1 MPNLSGSLKGSV
13 LAFDFGESRIG
24 VAQGNTQIAIAH
36 PVCTI
41 TGKSNQDKFN
51 QISGLVKEWQ
61 PDFLIV
67 GKPTHLDG
75 TAHEITQ
82 LAEKFARR
90 LHSTFRLPVGLV
102 DERLTSI
109 SAEQRLTETQT
120 FGKKRKQALDQ
131 VAAMEIL
138 QSFFDGTA
146 CEMVVRHSRFTTK
159 QNETLAF

>member
-1 MPNLSGSLKGSV
+1 MPNLSGSV

-24 VAQGNTQIAIAH
+24 VAQGNTHIAIAH

-51 QISGLVKEWQ
+51 KINQLVKEWQ

-67 GKPTHLDG
+67 GLPKYLDG
-75 TAHEITQ
+75 TPHEMTQ

-90 LHSTFRLPVGLV
+90 LYATFRLPVGLV
-102 DERLTSI
+102 DERLTSAA
-109 SAEQRLTETQT
+109 AEQRLTQTQT

-138 QSFFDGTA
+138 QSFFDDCA
-146 CEMVVRHSRFTTK
+146 CDKVIDN
-159 QNETLAF
+159 QD

>member
-1 MPNLSGSLKGSV
+1 MRDEYSGSLKGSV

-24 VAQGNTQIAIAH
+24 VAQGNTHIAIAH
-36 PVCTI
+36 PVGTI

-51 QISGLVKEWQ
+51 KINQLVKEWQ

-67 GKPTHLDG
+67 GLPKYLDG
-75 TAHEITQ
+75 TPHEMTQ

-90 LHSTFRLPVGLV
+90 LYATFRLPVGLL

-109 SAEQRLTETQT
+109 AAEQRLTEAQT

-138 QSFFDGTA
+138 QSFFDDCLCDKVIDG
-146 CEMVVRHSRFTTK
+146 K
-159 QNETLAF
+159 D

>member
-1 MPNLSGSLKGSV
+1 MRDEYSGSLKGSV
-13 LAFDFGESRIG
+13 LAFDFGKTRIG

-41 TGKSNQDKFN
+41 TGKDNQDKFN

-61 PDFLIV
+61 PDFLLV
-67 GKPTHLDG
+67 GRPCHLDG
-75 TAHEITQ
+75 TEHEMTQ
-82 LAEKFARR
+82 SAEKFARR
-90 LHSTFRLPVGLV
+90 LYATFRLPVGLL

-109 SAEQRLTETQT
+109 AAEQRLTEAQT

-138 QSFFDGTA
+138 QSFFDD
-146 CEMVVRHSRFTTK
+146 CLCNMIVR
-159 QNETLAF
+159 

>member
-1 MPNLSGSLKGSV
+1 MRDEYSGSLKGSV
-13 LAFDFGESRIG
+13 LAFDFGKTRIG
-24 VAQGNTQIAIAH
+24 VAQGNTHIAIAH
-36 PVCTI
+36 PVGTI

-51 QISGLVKEWQ
+51 QIKKLIDEWQ

-67 GKPTHLDG
+67 GKPCHLDG
-75 TAHEITQ
+75 TPHEITQ

-90 LHSTFRLPVGLV
+90 LHTIFRLPVALV

-109 SAEQRLTETQT
+109 AAEQRLTETQT

-138 QSFFDGTA
+138 QSFFNDCACDKVIDG
-146 CEMVVRHSRFTTK
+146 K
-159 QNETLAF
+159 D

>member
-1 MPNLSGSLKGSV
+1 MRDEYSGSLKGSV

-24 VAQGNTQIAIAH
+24 VAQGNTHIAIAH
-36 PVCTI
+36 PVGTI
-41 TGKSNQDKFN
+41 IGKSNQDKFN
-51 QISGLVKEWQ
+51 KINQLVKEWQ

-67 GKPTHLDG
+67 GLPKYLDG
-75 TAHEITQ
+75 TPHEMTQ

-90 LHSTFRLPVGLV
+90 LYATFRLPVGLV

-109 SAEQRLTETQT
+109 AAEQRLTEAQT

-138 QSFFDGTA
+138 QSFFDDCA
-146 CEMVVRHSRFTTK
+146 CDKVIDSK
-159 QNETLAF
+159 D

>member
-1 MPNLSGSLKGSV
+1 MPNECSGSLKGSV
-13 LAFDFGESRIG
+13 LAFDFGQMRIG
-24 VAQGNTQIAIAH
+24 IAQGNTHIGIAH
-36 PVCTI
+36 PLDTV

-51 QISGLVKEWQ
+51 KIKKLIDEWQ

-67 GKPTHLDG
+67 GKPCHLDG
-75 TAHEITQ
+75 TPHEITQ

-90 LHSTFRLPVGLV
+90 LHTIFRLPVALV

-109 SAEQRLTETQT
+109 AAEQRLTESQT

-138 QSFFDGTA
+138 QSFFNDCACDKVIDG
-146 CEMVVRHSRFTTK
+146 K
-159 QNETLAF
+159 D

>member
-1 MPNLSGSLKGSV
+1 MRDEYSGSLKGSV
-13 LAFDFGESRIG
+13 LAFDFGKTRIG

-41 TGKSNQDKFN
+41 TGKNNQDKFN

-61 PDFLIV
+61 PDFLLV
-67 GKPTHLDG
+67 GRPCHLDG
-75 TAHEITQ
+75 TEHEMTQ
-82 LAEKFARR
+82 SAEKFARR
-90 LHSTFRLPVGLV
+90 LYATFRLPVGLL

-109 SAEQRLTETQT
+109 AAEQRLTEAQT

-138 QSFFDGTA
+138 QSFFDDCA
-146 CEMVVRHSRFTTK
+146 CDKVIDGK
-159 QNETLAF
+159 D